1 MMQSRIE
8 AYQNGATLA
17 EVAQREGVTRQAIAE
32 YLEYHGI
39 PRRPR
44 GYYGRPARDKET
56 PCTWCGVVFVA
67 DRAPVPGQR
76 RFCSVRHYIDWK
88 QHTTPNK
95 SRQCYEIRKRWGKG
109 MTWREIADRV
119 GLSSAIVAVVSAKR
133 YAQTKG
139 ERGRWPWPVHGL
151 LTM

>member
-1 MMQSRIE
+1 MMKKMITDRIE

-67 DRAPVPGQR
+67 DRAPVPRPTTVLFGQALHR
-76 RFCSVRHYIDWK
+76 LETTH
-88 QHTTPNK
+88 HTQQVPT
-95 SRQCYEIRKRWGKG
+95 
-109 MTWREIADRV
+109 V
-119 GLSSAIVAVVSAKR
+119 L
-133 YAQTKG
+133 
-139 ERGRWPWPVHGL
+139 
-151 LTM
+151 